1 MNIGVDGDHHCVRC
15 CAVWFNYP
23 IKHPLHWQPSDTN
36 NILSA
41 QLSYLSSHSLL
52 TQTNYS
58 RSCRILLLCQTRTKF
73 QVFNH
78 NNNNNNNNS
87 SSYSSSTMGIMR
99 IIKRFDL
106 AHVEGHCCSET
117 RTELDCVKILD
128 SSLESSWKN
137 MSGWV
142 TLYLLELTVVD
153 WTPLDLDR
161 DNIYLSDCSCGRILN
176 FTMHNFRKS

>member
-1 MNIGVDGDHHCVRC
+1 MNIGVDGDHHCVRRC

-52 TQTNYS
+52 TQTNCS

-78 NNNNNNNNS
+78 NNNHNNNDHNS
-87 SSYSSSTMGIMR
+87 SSSCSSSTMGIMR

-117 RTELDCVKILD
+117 RTELACVKILD
-128 SSLESSWKN
+128 P
-137 MSGWV
+137 
-142 TLYLLELTVVD
+142 TF
-153 WTPLDLDR
+153 
-161 DNIYLSDCSCGRILN
+161 II
-176 FTMHNFRKS
+176 H

>member
-52 TQTNYS
+52 TQTNCS

-73 QVFNH
+73 QVFN
-78 NNNNNNNNS
+78 NNNNNNS
-87 SSYSSSTMGIMR
+87 NHNSSYSSSTMGIMR

-128 SSLESSWKN
+128 SSLES
-137 MSGWV
+137 WV
-142 TLYLLELTVVD
+142 SKFLKKDVGLGDFIFV
-153 WTPLDLDR
+153 R
-161 DNIYLSDCSCGRILN
+161 IDCSWLDWLGLGSWQYLFIWL
-176 FTMHNFRKS
+176 